1 VQKHQARRL
10 HYDLRLEAGGTLKSW
25 AVPKGPPV
33 SHEDKRLA
41 IMVEDHPLDYLLFEG
56 VIPKGNYGA
65 GSVMV
70 WDEGTYHVPGVANR
84 DKSERLVHEGL
95 QKGHLRVV
103 FHGKKL
109 KGEYALVRMNGKQK
123 NGWLFFNK
131 SQARSSAHFRT
142 RELDSPWAGHKRL
155 RVHEVENEDR
165 SVISDRTMN
174 EIGQGARQRTA
185 TSSFDLSD
193 APKAAMPHHVRPM
206 LASPAA
212 QPFDHADWLFE
223 VKWDGYRAI
232 AEVSREQ
239 VRLYSRNK
247 LSFEKRFAPLVDSLQ
262 HLGVEAVI
270 DGEMV
275 VLDDSGRP
283 RFQLIQ
289 DYPKSG
295 GSLVYVVF
303 DLLYLDGHNLEKL
316 PLIRRKE
323 ILAGLVDGLPNV
335 NLSEH
340 IPEQGIAFYRAVEEK
355 GLEGII
361 AKDGQSRYQQGV
373 RSRSWLK
380 IKSHLRQDAV
390 IGGFTEPKGSRHG
403 LGSLVLGVYE
413 NGDLTYIGHVGTG
426 FSQQRLAELR
436 SQLDGLTQ
444 GTCPFKKRPNTNA
457 PVHWVR
463 PELVCE
469 VSFDAWTNDG
479 YIRHPVFLGL
489 REDKA
494 ASEVRR
500 ERPASV
506 DSSLVNADVKTAKEV
521 DRQAKTPPT
530 RRGRATPAVGEQARQ
545 SQGIQEIGGHLVSVT
560 NLNKVYWP
568 EDGYTKGDL
577 IGYYREIVDFILPYL
592 RDRPES
598 LHRHPNGVQEK
609 SFFQKDVSRQPP
621 PDWVRTAELIDSDG
635 KRTRTILCQDEATLV
650 YLANLGCIELNPWH
664 ARVGILD
671 QADYLVLDL
680 DPENVS
686 FDHVI
691 EAAQTIRKVLHQA
704 GAEGFCKTS
713 GQRGLHV
720 YVPFGARHSHD
731 QAKQLA
737 ELIARIVNARLP
749 ASTSLVRNPKSR
761 QGRVYL
767 DWLQNGKGKTLAA
780 PYSVRPRPM
789 ATVSTP
795 LKWTEVRRGLDPAKF
810 TIRTMPKRLDL
821 VGDLWKPVLGPGID
835 LSACLER
842 LAPLLKGETA

>member
-70 WDEGTYHVPGVANR
+70 WDEGTYHVPGVTNR
-84 DKSERLVHEGL
+84 DKSERLVYEGL
-95 QKGHLRVV
+95 QKGHLRVI

-142 RELDSPWAGHKRL
+142 RELDSPRAGHKRL

-323 ILAGLVDGLPNV
+323 ILAGLVDGLPNIS
-335 NLSEH
+335 LSEH
-340 IPEQGIAFYRAVEEK
+340 VPEQGIAFYRAVEEK

-380 IKSHLRQDAV
+380 IKTHLRQEAV

-444 GTCPFKKRPNTNA
+444 GTCPFKKRPKTNA

-530 RRGRATPAVGEQARQ
+530 RRGRATPAFGGQARQ